1 VDGEKEQEPAYF
13 NHEIYLKAGD
23 VLFQYTDGVPE
34 TVNGEK
40 KFFGMESLKE
50 TLESLACTDPKEL
63 VDAVNHV
70 LEQYRGTEKQF
81 DDITILSLLYKG
93 VDADRTGANEV
104 G

>member
-1 VDGEKEQEPAYF
+1 M
-13 NHEIYLKAGD
+13 
-23 VLFQYTDGVPE
+23 LFQYTDGVPE

-50 TLESLACTDPKEL
+50 TLGSLAYTDPKEL

-93 VDADRTGANEV
+93 VDAERTGANEV